1 MKYAIYFTWAE
12 DNEKD
17 SVKEDNAKKRDRTIK
32 YMKKVGWFKDIRYC
46 PIYKNGE
53 YGQTKEA

>member
-1 MKYAIYFTWAE
+1 MRYAIYFTWVE

-17 SVKEDNAKKRDRTIK
+17 SVTVHNAKERNRDIR
-32 YMKKVGWFKDIRYC
+32 YMKRTGWFKDIRFC

-53 YGQTKEA
+53 YGQKKEA